1 MWYMNEHEKIVTIHI
16 DEYLDLKQQ
25 IEKLSISKEWLINRN
40 NFLLNEIEILKQT
53 QKKWYHLF

>member
-1 MWYMNEHEKIVTIHI
+1 MNENEKIVTIHI

-25 IEKLSISKEWLINRN
+25 IEKLTISKEWLINRN
-40 NFLLNEIEILKQT
+40 NYLLNEIEILKQT

>member
-1 MWYMNEHEKIVTIHI
+1 MNDNEKIVTIHI

>member
-1 MWYMNEHEKIVTIHI
+1 MNEHEKIVTIHI
-16 DEYLDLKQQ
+16 DEYLELKQQ